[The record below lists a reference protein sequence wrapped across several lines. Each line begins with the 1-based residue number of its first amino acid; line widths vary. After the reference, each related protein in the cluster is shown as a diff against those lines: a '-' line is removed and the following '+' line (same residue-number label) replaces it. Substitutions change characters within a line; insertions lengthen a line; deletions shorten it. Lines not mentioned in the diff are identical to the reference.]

1 MKSIQLL
8 IVGILVLLNAGCK
21 STKVAKENSDLDVTS
36 PEMAAIPPGNQSL
49 FWQIRN
55 KTSEAKPSYLYGTIH
70 VISTEDYFLGQNVE
84 QKLLNSDKLVMEV
97 DLDNVNMN
105 AIADAGLLPNNTT
118 IKDYISP
125 EDFEFISACLSDS
138 IGLSKSSFLATYA
151 RMKPIF
157 LQQLII
163 YKYLGQNPVSYET
176 NFNQMAELKGIET
189 TGLETFEQQLEFLN
203 QIPLD
208 EQFGDLVSALRE
220 WNETKQQFFD
230 LLAAYKN
237 QDLETLNRIIED
249 EMESPKMKEVL
260 LNKRNNDWIPQL
272 KTILEEGN
280 AFIAVGAGHLEG
292 EFGVINLLRAAG
304 YEVWPFPAG
313 APIK

>member
-1 MKSIQLL
+1 
-8 IVGILVLLNAGCK
+8 
-21 STKVAKENSDLDVTS
+21 
-36 PEMAAIPPGNQSL
+36 
-49 FWQIRN
+49 
-55 KTSEAKPSYLYGTIH
+55 
-70 VISTEDYFLGQNVE
+70 
-84 QKLLNSDKLVMEV
+84 MEV